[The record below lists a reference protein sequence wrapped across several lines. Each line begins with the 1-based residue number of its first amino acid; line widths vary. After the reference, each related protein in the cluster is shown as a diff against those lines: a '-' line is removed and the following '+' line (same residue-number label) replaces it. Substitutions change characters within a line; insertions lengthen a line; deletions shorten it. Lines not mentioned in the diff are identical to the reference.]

1 MRLKITMKEDIL
13 MYNRTDLV
21 ELIKPCALKI
31 PYIRAAWEG
40 GSAATHR
47 LDEFSD
53 LDLTLVV
60 DEADVEQTFTDFQ
73 NFITQHVHIIR
84 SYRVPEPAWHGV
96 SQCFYQIDQVTP
108 YLYIDL
114 AVMKKSHPDKLMEQ
128 DRHGQAVVWF
138 DHDHVYDPSPSSQKV
153 IEERVHKMI
162 QSVAQTDFLIELE
175 IEKGIARHEFLDVY
189 PTYYS
194 YISRHLAVMLNVE
207 YRKER
212 VDFGLRYARLDY
224 APCDIKLIQDAFAVK
239 DMDELERN
247 YVKIKQRYHELLTK
261 HKT

>member
-1 MRLKITMKEDIL
+1 MRLKITMMGDIL
-13 MYNRTDLV
+13 MYNRTKLI
-21 ELIKPCALKI
+21 ELIKPWALKM
-31 PYIRAAWEG
+31 PYICAAWEG

-60 DEADVEQTFTDFQ
+60 DEDHVEQAFTDFK

-108 YLYIDL
+108 FLYIDL
-114 AVMKKSHPDKLMEQ
+114 AVMKRSHPDKLMEQ

-138 DHDHVYDPSPSSQKV
+138 DHDHVYDSSPSSQQV

-194 YISRHLAVMLNVE
+194 FISRHLAVMLNVE

-224 APCDIKLIQDAFAVK
+224 ASCDTKLIQDALTVK
-239 DMDELERN
+239 DVDELERN

-261 HKT
+261 HRT